1 MRIARSASYCRI
13 PRYEV
18 YPPHR
23 MVEGKWRNALCASA
37 LRGLLFRER
46 VEPGTNQFLL
56 QPVVERVAR

>member
-1 MRIARSASYCRI
+1 
-13 PRYEV
+13 
-18 YPPHR
+18 